1 MSSTQEVLALFS
13 WGRMERGASP
23 LWAQRADVSCD
34 SRDAAERHV
43 DQELGLWSPSWRGL
57 VLEQLPPR
65 NAQGQSW
72 LWHQKRQAF
81 FKLEDIGKSLRD
93 CGKGLG
99 WSTGVGKLILV
110 Q

>member
-43 DQELGLWSPSWRGL
+43 DQELGLWSPSWR
-57 VLEQLPPR
+57 
-65 NAQGQSW
+65 W
-72 LWHQKRQAF
+72 
-81 FKLEDIGKSLRD
+81 
-93 CGKGLG
+93 
-99 WSTGVGKLILV
+99 LV
-110 Q
+110 QTCRFRGIFVVEDFEESWQISMSWECERWFGARVT